1 MTRTVIVAL
10 VLLFAFPGVALGQ
23 TPRELALRAGELVR
37 SATEIRGDDPDRS
50 DALLREA
57 VGLYTRIEQASDSRS
72 AALERT
78 LGGASLML
86 GETGRAVLHLRR
98 AQRLDPT
105 DAGTNET
112 LEHARRQVRSGV
124 APSAGSRLREVALW
138 WRGHV
143 PRSALLYGSLL
154 AWGGAWTL
162 AVVRRLRRWERGG
175 IGVGVLIAG
184 ALIGGGTLASERALD
199 RASREAVLVE
209 DGVMA
214 RNGPSAD
221 VYPPTFTEPLR
232 AGVELV
238 VLERREGW
246 ARVRLANEQETWLPE
261 GAIEMVTPGSAP

>member
-1 MTRTVIVAL
+1 MIRVLIVAL
-10 VLLFAFPGVALGQ
+10 CLLFTVPGVARGE
-23 TPRELALRAGELVR
+23 TPTELATRAGELVR
-37 SATEIRGDDPDRS
+37 TAIEIRGDDPDRS

-57 VGLYTRIEQASDSRS
+57 VGLYRLVEQTDESHN

-86 GETGRAVLHLRR
+86 GDTGRAVLHLRR
-98 AQRLDPT
+98 SQRLDPT
-105 DAGTNET
+105 DARTRET
-112 LEHARRQVRSGV
+112 LKHARDQVRSGV

-138 WRGHV
+138 WRGRV
-143 PRSALLYGSLL
+143 PRSVVLYGSLI

-162 AVVRRLRRWERGG
+162 AIARRVRRWERGG
-175 IGVGVLIAG
+175 IAIGILIAG
-184 ALIGGGTLASERALD
+184 ALVGGGTLASERLLD

-221 VYPPTFTEPLR
+221 VYPPTFTEPMR

-261 GAIEMVTPGSAP
+261 TSIEMVTPETAS